1 MRQRILL
8 AAFCVII
15 LVALCG
21 AACSRA
27 GEAPEG
33 KGKAMAIKLT
43 STAFAEGQ
51 PIPVKHTGQGED
63 VSPALLWSE
72 IPPGTKSLALI
83 CDDPDAPVGTW
94 VHWVIWNIPPETP
107 GLAEAVPQKAELPS
121 GARQGMNDFRK
132 MGYGGPMPPAGAAHR
147 YYFKIYALDIQPDL
161 KAGATKDKL
170 LAAMKGHILAEGQL
184 MGTYQRR

>member
-1 MRQRILL
+1 MREGSLI
-8 AAFCVII
+8 AALCGAI

-27 GEAPEG
+27 EAPEG
-33 KGKAMAIKLT
+33 KGNAMAIKLT

-63 VSPALLWSE
+63 ISPALLWSE
-72 IPPGTKSLALI
+72 IPSGTKSLALI

-132 MGYGGPMPPAGAAHR
+132 MGYGGPMPPPGNAHR
-147 YYFKIYALDIQPDL
+147 YYFKIYALGIQPDL